1 MYILAAAA
9 TFLVLVGLEAFNF
22 ILHKLD
28 QHRS

>member
-22 ILHKLD
+22 ILHKFD
-28 QHRS
+28 KHR